1 MDEKLTTRQKIR
13 ALVESGLAENARE
26 AREMLVDMGEIDE

>member
-1 MDEKLTTRQKIR
+1 MTIREKIR
-13 ALVESGLAENARE
+13 ALVESGEARNAKE